1 MATSLEVGLGT
12 VEIDNADV
20 IRLVLQY
27 LREAG
32 LTSAAAELEREAD
45 VRLNALTN
53 KASLVEDVR
62 KGRWEKALP
71 RLNGLDLPRQAS
83 CDLWE
88 HIVREL
94 VSSREPKAAKSVLE
108 GASPLLYLRETD
120 PGRLDALKRL
130 VSRSAEFERLGG
142 QAYSAQDT
150 VDAFGDESRDSKRRK
165 LSETIDSALGEV
177 APERLAS
184 LLGAA
189 LRWRAHTGRAE
200 GGRVDIFRGTTKKA
214 KLEAEKPPRRQAGAL
229 RLGEGSRPLCL
240 CFSGDGTA
248 LITGSSD
255 GFIEVWDPALCR
267 LRQDLVYQARRG
279 VHDFV

>member
-20 IRLVLQY
+20 VRLVLQY

-32 LTSAAAELEREAD
+32 LTSAAAELEREAN

-94 VSSREPKAAKSVLE
+94 VASREPKAAKSVLE

-150 VDAFGDESRDSKRRK
+150 VDARAPTAATDTQRRTASARDSSRAPSLRALVSRAKKR
-165 LSETIDSALGEV
+165 
-177 APERLAS
+177 
-184 LLGAA
+184 
-189 LRWRAHTGRAE
+189 
-200 GGRVDIFRGTTKKA
+200 
-214 KLEAEKPPRRQAGAL
+214 
-229 RLGEGSRPLCL
+229 
-240 CFSGDGTA
+240 
-248 LITGSSD
+248 
-255 GFIEVWDPALCR
+255 
-267 LRQDLVYQARRG
+267 
-279 VHDFV
+279 